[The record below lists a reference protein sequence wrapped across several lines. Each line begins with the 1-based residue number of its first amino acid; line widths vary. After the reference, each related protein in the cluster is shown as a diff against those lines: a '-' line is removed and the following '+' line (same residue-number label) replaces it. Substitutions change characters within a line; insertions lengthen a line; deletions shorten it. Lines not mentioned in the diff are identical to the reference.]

1 MSSSVEAAGSWGVS
15 SCPGKAYLG
24 MADQKTLLDTLSS
37 FARTL
42 TGSFSVADV
51 LYDLA
56 DQVTGLLGL
65 VGAGVSLVEDGSV
78 RFVTTSSEAAGLI
91 ERIQEQQQSGPCV
104 QAVKDQTPVLV
115 TDLRDGEWRS
125 RWPEYVSAA
134 LEEGVSAVAG
144 IPMLSAEGCIGA
156 LDIYSETPR
165 QWTEEEL
172 LTAGALATI
181 ASGYVRHASELD
193 QQRRLAEQLQHALD
207 SRVIIEQA
215 KGILANH
222 MDTSID
228 SAFRVLR
235 DYSRSHSA
243 NLREVAT
250 AVVKLGLR
258 IQKPDAGV

>member
-1 MSSSVEAAGSWGVS
+1 
-15 SCPGKAYLG
+15 
-24 MADQKTLLDTLSS
+24 MADQRTLLDALSS

-42 TGSFSVADV
+42 TGSFSVTDV

-56 DQVTGLLGL
+56 DQVAGLLG
-65 VGAGVSLVEDGSV
+65 VAGAGVSLVEDGSI

-104 QAVKDQTPVLV
+104 QAVKDHAPVLV

-125 RWPEYVSAA
+125 RWPQYVSAA
-134 LEEGVSAVAG
+134 LQEGISAVAG
-144 IPMLSAEGCIGA
+144 IPMFSDGGCIGA
-156 LDIYSETPR
+156 LDIYSEKPR
-165 QWTEEEL
+165 EWTEEEL
-172 LTAGALATI
+172 LTAGALAAI
-181 ASGYVRHASELD
+181 ATGYVRHASELD

-215 KGILANH
+215 KVILANH

-228 SAFRVLR
+228 NAFQVLR

-243 NLREVAT
+243 SLREVAT

-258 IQKPDAGV
+258 IQKPYTGT